1 MRPGL
6 AFLTFVVVSGTALSQ
21 EPGLLPFPRT
31 MSEVLG
37 PDEILPAQFIQ
48 PQLTGPNPSISPVQP
63 ASAFSQAVVSPV
75 VDIDLILPQTAAGS
89 AVGLVPVKIVVRNRS
104 QADAYN
110 VVVRVPWTR
119 MRQSTIQTPEPA
131 PVAPIAGD
139 GNYRWKYGT
148 LRSGESKTITF
159 DLKPDAALVGSGD
172 LSIKAFVSFEHGV
185 EATTKFGSVK
195 LDVQKYA
202 PKESPAG
209 EPVSVSLQIRN
220 MGTATLH
227 DLKVTETIPV
237 GCQFAEGTTGDDVS
251 TANQPQRKWTLP
263 ALAPGETRSIGYRMI
278 PPAGAAVAMA
288 STAVSAKEGEQAT
301 KSSETKIVKAGI
313 SVSLRGDAEV
323 VPGERTT
330 YTIKVVNVGDM
341 TQRNLSVAGS
351 LPDNCRVTKMTNGG
365 RVGRDRVEWMI
376 PELKGGASYE
386 LRYAVQAERT
396 GKHTITAVVRDER
409 GKEYTD
415 SRLTSF
421 AAAADLTWESSIDPM
436 AVAVGKIGVLTVR
449 VKNNGGE
456 SARGVSLKVELPD
469 VVRRT
474 VTKPRDIKEGGREVI
489 FPGETIPAGATRTYE
504 VEFKGELPGRGTVSL
519 KLDADAFGPNRP
531 LTADKMIA
539 VTAR

>member
-6 AFLTFVVVSGTALSQ
+6 AILTFVVVSAAALAQ
-21 EPGLLPFPRT
+21 EPGMLPFPRT
-31 MSEVLG
+31 LSEVLE

-48 PQLTGPNPSISPVQP
+48 PQLTPPNANRSLVQP
-63 ASAFSQAVVSPV
+63 ASAFSQAVASPV
-75 VDIDLILPQTAAGS
+75 VDIDLILPQTAAGTAS
-89 AVGLVPVKIVVRNRS
+89 GLVPVRIVVRNRS

-110 VVVRVPWTR
+110 VVVRLPWSR
-119 MRQSTIQTPEPA
+119 MKQSTIQTPEPM
-131 PVAPIAGD
+131 PVAPIQGD
-139 GNYRWKYGT
+139 ANYRWKYGT
-148 LRSGESKTITF
+148 LRAGESKSISF
-159 DLKPDAALVGSGD
+159 DLKPDASLVGMGD
-172 LSIKAFVSFEHGV
+172 LSVKAFVSFEHGV

-202 PKESPAG
+202 LKESPAG
-209 EPVSVSLQIRN
+209 EPVNVSVQIRN

-227 DLKVTETIPV
+227 DLKVTESIPQ
-237 GCQFAEGTTGDDVS
+237 GCQFEEGTSGEDAS

-263 ALAPGETRSIGYRMI
+263 ALAPGETRSIGYRII
-278 PPAGAAVAMA
+278 PPAGSAVVMT

-301 KSSETKIVKAGI
+301 KSSETKIVKAGLA
-313 SVSLRGDAEV
+313 VSLKGDAEV

-330 YTIKVVNVGDM
+330 YTIKVTNVGDM

-365 RVGRDRVEWMI
+365 RVARDRVEWVV

-386 LRYAVQAERT
+386 MRYAVLAERT

-421 AAAADLTWESSIDPM
+421 AAAADLMWESSIDPM
-436 AVAVGKIGVLTVR
+436 AVAVGKTGVLTVR

-456 SARGVSLKVELPD
+456 SARGVSLKVELPEL
-469 VVRRT
+469 VRRT
-474 VTKPRDIKEGGREVI
+474 VTKPRDVREGGREVI

-504 VEFKGELPGRGTVSL
+504 VEFKGELPGRGAVSL